1 MGVASARFRNLKR
14 VNFSPSQSG
23 LINAPSW
30 QNDTQ
35 GTIFFELELPTV
47 WAAAGTDGIISMGST
62 TSDNSRFFIAHRW
75 QAGGAGYNNLPK
87 IEIST
92 RSNGGT
98 ISQLLSTLTL
108 VAGTKYKCAIRG
120 NGSAKKLYINGVPN
134 ALNVNSGTNNGDWFN
149 VVTNAK
155 RIAYGTIYIAGA
167 APVNNH
173 AVRMD
178 QIWYISG
185 YACTDA
191 EVLEFYNNGNPRAV
205 SFANRMPGG
214 SFFSCGDR
222 DSQSIMYDR
231 VGSNNMSLISMPTY
245 IAT

>member
-47 WAAAGTDGIISMGST
+47 LSAAGTDGIISMGST

-98 ISQLLSTLTL
+98 ISQLLSTTTL

-120 NGSAKKLYINGVPN
+120 NG
-134 ALNVNSGTNNGDWFN
+134 
-149 VVTNAK
+149 
-155 RIAYGTIYIAGA
+155 
-167 APVNNH
+167 
-173 AVRMD
+173 
-178 QIWYISG
+178 
-185 YACTDA
+185 
-191 EVLEFYNNGNPRAV
+191 
-205 SFANRMPGG
+205 
-214 SFFSCGDR
+214 
-222 DSQSIMYDR
+222 
-231 VGSNNMSLISMPTY
+231 
-245 IAT
+245 

>member
-1 MGVASARFRNLKR
+1 MAATYV
-14 VNFSPSQSG
+14 Q
-23 LINAPSW
+23 
-30 QNDTQ
+30 
-35 GTIFFELELPTV
+35 LPV
-47 WAAAGTDGIISMGST
+47 I
-62 TSDNSRFFIAHRW
+62 RFIAHGRW
-75 QAGGAGYNNLPK
+75 QAGGAGYKNLPK

-134 ALNVNSGTNNGDWFN
+134 ALNVSSGTNNGDWFN

-155 RIAYGTIYIAGA
+155 RITYGTKYIAGA
-167 APVNNH
+167 APVNSY

-191 EVLEFYNNGNPRAV
+191 DDRMSTTLPENAPTRAV
-205 SFANRMPGG
+205 SFANSDARR
-214 SFFSCGDR
+214 DR
-222 DSQSIMYDR
+222 IILY
-231 VGSNNMSLISMPTY
+231 L
-245 IAT
+245 